1 MDLKL
6 LEEIGL
12 TQGEVKVYLA
22 LLRIGATKTG
32 PLSATAGVSSS
43 KVYKMLDRLERK
55 GLVGHIIKG
64 EIKYFTAMEPKRLLD
79 FLDER
84 EKQLQNK
91 KAEIEKML
99 PELEKTK
106 SLTNGKTEA
115 VLYEGFRAV
124 TNFFRNIV
132 DELEAGE
139 TYYVIGGG
147 YGKNIPK
154 LQRFFYGHHMR
165 RGRKKIIVKMLANFD
180 TKNTLVKTTSK
191 HSEIRFLP
199 QYLITNMEIV
209 FYKNKVFIAFWTLE
223 PKGLLLESEEAVK
236 SFSTYFDA
244 LWKIAKT

>member
-22 LLRIGATKTG
+22 LLKMGTSKTG
-32 PLSATAGVSSS
+32 PLSATAVVSSS
-43 KVYKMLDRLERK
+43 KVYKILDRLERK

-64 EIKYFTAMEPKRLLD
+64 QIKHFTAMEPRRILD
-79 FLDER
+79 YVEER
-84 EKQLQNK
+84 ENQLSK
-91 KAEIEKML
+91 KKIEIEKLL
-99 PELEKTK
+99 PGLEKTK
-106 SLTNGKTEA
+106 ALGGKTDA

-124 TNFFRNIV
+124 TNFFRNII
-132 DELEAGE
+132 DELKAGE

-147 YGKNIPK
+147 YGKNIPM
-154 LQRFFYGHHMR
+154 LQRFFYAHHE
-165 RGRKKIIVKMLANFD
+165 GRSHKRIIVKMLANFD

-223 PKGLLLESEEAVK
+223 PKGLLLESDEAVK
-236 SFSTYFDA
+236 SFRTYFDA
-244 LWKIAKT
+244 LWKIAKP